1 MPNGRKHTARGVSL
15 PPQMAKDA
23 AKRATQ
29 LDVSFSKYV
38 QRLISIDLTRKLLAV
53 PKEAA

>member
-15 PPQMAKDA
+15 PPKMERDA
-23 AKRATQ
+23 VRRATA

-38 QRLISIDLTRKLLAV
+38 QRLIAIDLARKLLSV
-53 PKEAA
+53 PREAA

>member
-15 PPQMAKDA
+15 PPEMEKEAMR
-23 AKRATQ
+23 RASQ

-38 QRLISIDLTRKLLAV
+38 QRLISIDLTRKLLQQ
-53 PKEAA
+53 PTRAA